1 MDVLH
6 QIVIS
11 QSTTATMAI
20 LVPVQDIP
28 QDIRYFSR
36 ALLMVGKQG

>member
-20 LVPVQDIP
+20 LVPVQDI
-28 QDIRYFSR
+28 RYFSR